1 MAILSKKEK
10 LEILQRALKRETEKV
25 RVESLKK
32 GLEEG
37 RQEGE
42 ILGLQKAR
50 PMDFRGDGRKS
61 PEAWCKMVPSRFRR

>member
-1 MAILSKKEK
+1 MSGKFD
-10 LEILQRALKRETEKV
+10 EILQRALKRETEKV
-25 RVESLKK
+25 REESLKK

-61 PEAWCKMVPSRFRR
+61 PEAWCEMVPSLFRR